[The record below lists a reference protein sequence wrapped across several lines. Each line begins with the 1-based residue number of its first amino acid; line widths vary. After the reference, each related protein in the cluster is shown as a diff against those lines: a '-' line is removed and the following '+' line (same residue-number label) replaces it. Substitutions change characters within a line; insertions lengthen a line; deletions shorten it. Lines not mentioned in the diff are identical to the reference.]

1 MATVIIPTPLRKF
14 TNNTARLQV
23 SPGTIHSTFRE
34 LTQNFPDL
42 KKHLLDEDGN
52 IRSYVNIFIG
62 NDDIRDL
69 QQADTA
75 VKEDAVISI
84 VPAIAGGSP
93 ETHGAPRPN
102 ESASTDSHSSTT
114 SAGTPSSAAPSG
126 TPGPS
131 PTASAGAPFSKEELA
146 RYNRHIIIP
155 GFGMEAQLK
164 LKAAKVLVIG
174 SGGLGSPVLLYLA
187 AAGVGTIGI
196 VDFDVVDDSNLQRQV
211 LFGVDAIGKPKV
223 EAARRRLESLNPYI
237 KLHVYNTH
245 LNSQNALEILK
256 DYDVIADG
264 TDNFPTRYLV
274 NDASVLLG
282 KPNVYASIFQF
293 EGQVSVF
300 NYRNAHGELGPNYRD
315 LYPTPPPPGLV
326 PSCAE
331 GGVLGVLPGI
341 IGSLQALEV
350 IKVIT
355 GVGDTLSGRF
365 YIFDA
370 LNFESRTFTIRR
382 RKDNPVNGENP
393 TITALIDYEQFCGMR
408 AVEERHLKEITAK
421 ELYDW
426 QVRGEKFQLI
436 DVREPHEYDIV
447 NIGAELIPLG
457 SVTDNSN
464 KIDRDIPVVLHCK
477 VGGRS
482 AKAIRELEEKFGFTN
497 LYNLK
502 GGILAYID
510 EVQPELTKY

>member
-23 SPGTIHSTFRE
+23 SAGTIQDTVKE
-34 LTQNFPDL
+34 LTLNFPDL
-42 KKHLLDEDGN
+42 KKHLLDENGK

-69 QQADTA
+69 QQEHTA
-75 VKEDAVISI
+75 VQEGAVVSI
-84 VPAIAGGSP
+84 VPAIAGGSGSGSA
-93 ETHGAPRPN
+93 EAAKAGGA
-102 ESASTDSHSSTT
+102 A
-114 SAGTPSSAAPSG
+114 TP
-126 TPGPS
+126 TF
-131 PTASAGAPFSKEELA
+131 TKEELA

-155 GFGMEAQLK
+155 GFGMEAQQK

-211 LFGVDAIGKPKV
+211 LFGVDEIGKPKV
-223 EAARRRLESLNPYI
+223 EAARRRLEALNPYI
-237 KLHVYNTH
+237 RIILHQTH
-245 LNSQNALEILK
+245 LNSQNALEILR

-300 NYRNAHGELGPNYRD
+300 NYRNAQGQLGPNYRD

-355 GVGDTLSGRF
+355 GVGETLAGRF

-382 RKDNPVNGENP
+382 RKDNPINGDNP
-393 TITALIDYEQFCGMR
+393 TITTLIDYEQFCGMR
-408 AVEERHLKEITAK
+408 AVEEAPLKEITAK

-426 QVRGEKFQLI
+426 EVRGEKFQLI

-447 NIGAELIPLG
+447 NIGGELIPLG
-457 SVTDNSN
+457 TVAGNS
-464 KIDRDIPVVLHCK
+464 DRIARDRNVVVHCK

-482 AKAIRELEEKFGFTN
+482 AKAIRELQEKFGFTN

-510 EVQPELTKY
+510 EVEPELTKY

>member
-23 SPGTIHSTFRE
+23 KPGTIQETVQE
-34 LTQNFPDL
+34 LTLNFPDL
-42 KKHLLDEDGN
+42 KKHLLDETGK

-62 NDDIRDL
+62 SDDIRDL
-69 QQADTA
+69 QQEHSA
-75 VKEDAVISI
+75 VQEGAVVSI
-84 VPAIAGGSP
+84 VPAIAGGS
-93 ETHGAPRPN
+93 GAGIGATAKDGGSPY
-102 ESASTDSHSSTT
+102 
-114 SAGTPSSAAPSG
+114 AAFTKG
-126 TPGPS
+126 
-131 PTASAGAPFSKEELA
+131 ELA

-155 GFGMEAQLK
+155 GFGMEAQQK
-164 LKAAKVLVIG
+164 LKAAKVLVVG

-211 LFGVDAIGKPKV
+211 LFGVESVGQPKV
-223 EAARRRLESLNPYI
+223 EAARKRLEALNPYI
-237 KLHVYNTH
+237 QLRLYNTH
-245 LNSQNALEILK
+245 LNSQNALDILR

-274 NDASVLLG
+274 NDAAVLLG
-282 KPNVYASIFQF
+282 KTNVYASIFQF

-300 NYRNAHGELGPNYRD
+300 NYRNAQGQLGPNYRD

-355 GVGDTLSGRF
+355 GVGEPLSGRF

-370 LNFESRTFTIRR
+370 LNFESRTFTIRAR
-382 RKDNPVNGENP
+382 EDNPLNGKNP
-393 TITALIDYEQFCGMR
+393 SITKLIDYEQFCGMR
-408 AVEERHLKEITAK
+408 AVEEKTMKEITAK

-426 QVRGEKFQLI
+426 QVKGEPFQLI

-447 NIGAELIPLG
+447 NIGGTLMPLAT
-457 SVTDNSN
+457 VANYADE
-464 KIDRDIPVVLHCK
+464 IDRDKKVVIHCK
-477 VGGRS
+477 MGGRS
-482 AKAIRELEEKFGFTN
+482 AKAIHELEDKFGFTN

-510 EVQPELTKY
+510 NVQPTLTKY

>member
-23 SPGTIHSTFRE
+23 SAGTIHDTVQE
-34 LTQNFPDL
+34 LTVNFPDL
-42 KKHLLDEDGN
+42 KKHLLDESGN

-69 QQADTA
+69 QQEKTS

-93 ETHGAPRPN
+93 
-102 ESASTDSHSSTT
+102 D
-114 SAGTPSSAAPSG
+114 
-126 TPGPS
+126 GPS
-131 PTASAGAPFSKEELA
+131 APNSANPNGANSATPIFTKEELA

-187 AAGVGTIGI
+187 AAGVGTLGI

-211 LFGVDAIGKPKV
+211 VFGVDEIGKPKV
-223 EAARRRLESLNPYI
+223 EAAKRRLEALNPYI
-237 KLHVYNTH
+237 RIQLHNTH
-245 LNSQNALEILK
+245 INSQNALDIIK

-300 NYRNAHGELGPNYRD
+300 NYRDQQGKLGPNYRD

-355 GVGDTLSGRF
+355 GVGETLSGRF
-365 YIFDA
+365 FIFDA
-370 LNFESRTFTIRR
+370 LNFENRTFTIKPRE
-382 RKDNPVNGENP
+382 DNPINGKNP

-408 AVEERHLKEITAK
+408 AVEEKPLKEITAG
-421 ELYDW
+421 ELYDL
-426 QVRGEKFQLI
+426 QVKGDPFQII

-447 NIGAELIPLG
+447 NIGGELIPLAT
-457 SVTDNSN
+457 VADNSDR
-464 KIDRDIPVVLHCK
+464 IDRDKKVIVHCK
-477 VGGRS
+477 MGGRS

-510 EVQPELTKY
+510 AVQPELTKY

>member
-14 TNNTARLQV
+14 TNNASRLEIKAGNV
-23 SPGTIHSTFRE
+23 KEVIGDLS
-34 LTQNFPDL
+34 LNFPEL
-42 KKHLLDEDGN
+42 KKHLLDEKGS
-52 IRSYVNIFIG
+52 IRSFVNIFVG
-62 NDDIRDL
+62 DEDIRNL
-69 QQADTA
+69 QQEQTE
-75 VKEDAVISI
+75 VKEGTVISI
-84 VPAIAGGSP
+84 VPAIAGGNSI
-93 ETHGAPRPN
+93 E
-102 ESASTDSHSSTT
+102 
-114 SAGTPSSAAPSG
+114 
-126 TPGPS
+126 
-131 PTASAGAPFSKEELA
+131 FSKEELA

-155 GFGMEAQLK
+155 EFGIEAQKK
-164 LKAAKVLVIG
+164 LKAAKVLVVG

-211 LFGVDAIGKPKV
+211 LFGVDEIGELKV
-223 EAARRRLESLNPYI
+223 NAAKKRLQALNPYI
-237 KLHVYNTH
+237 DIIVHSTQLTSK
-245 LNSQNALEILK
+245 NALEILK

-274 NDASVLLG
+274 NDASVLLD
-282 KPNVYASIFQF
+282 KPNIYASIFQF

-300 NYRNAHGELGPNYRD
+300 NYRNKKGELGPNYRD

-326 PSCAE
+326 PNCAE
-331 GGVLGVLPGI
+331 GGVLGILPGI

-355 GVGDTLSGRF
+355 GVGEPLSGKF
-365 YIFDA
+365 FTFDA
-370 LNFESRTFTIRR
+370 LTFETRIFNIRR
-382 RKDNPVNGENP
+382 SRVNPLNGDNPS
-393 TITALIDYEQFCGMR
+393 ITALIDYEQFCGVK
-408 AVEERHLKEITAK
+408 AVEKPIKEITAK

-447 NIGAELIPLG
+447 NIGAELVPLATVSG
-457 SVTDNSN
+457 YAENIS
-464 KIDRDIPVVLHCK
+464 RDKKVVIHCK
-477 VGGRS
+477 MGGRS
-482 AKAIRELEEKFGFTN
+482 AKAVRELEEKFGFEN

-510 EVQPELTKY
+510 EVKPELTKY

>member
-23 SPGTIHSTFRE
+23 SAGTIQDTVSE
-34 LTQNFPDL
+34 LTLHFPDL
-42 KKHLLDEDGN
+42 KKHLLDEGGK

-69 QQADTA
+69 QQENTS
-75 VKEDAVISI
+75 VKEDTVISI
-84 VPAIAGGSP
+84 VPAIAGGAPGEGGDPSRSVNG
-93 ETHGAPRPN
+93 GAGK
-102 ESASTDSHSSTT
+102 AT
-114 SAGTPSSAAPSG
+114 
-126 TPGPS
+126 
-131 PTASAGAPFSKEELA
+131 PFSREELA

-211 LFGVDAIGKPKV
+211 LFGVDEIGKPKV
-223 EAARRRLESLNPYI
+223 EAAKRRLSALNPYI
-237 KLHVYNTH
+237 RLEIHNTH
-245 LNSQNALEILK
+245 INSQNALEIIRN
-256 DYDVIADG
+256 YDVIADG

-274 NDASVLLG
+274 NDASVLLD

-300 NYRNAHGELGPNYRD
+300 NYKDQQGNAGPNYRD

-355 GVGDTLSGRF
+355 GVGETLSGRF

-370 LNFESRTFTIRR
+370 LNFESRTFNIKRR
-382 RKDNPVNGENP
+382 EDNPINGKNP

-408 AVEERHLKEITAK
+408 AVEEKPLKEVTAK

-426 QVRGEKFQLI
+426 QVKGEKFQLI

-447 NIGAELIPLG
+447 NIGAELIPLA
-457 SVTDNSN
+457 TINANSD
-464 KIDRDIPVVLHCK
+464 KIDPEKKVVVHCK
-477 VGGRS
+477 SGARS
-482 AKAIRELEEKFGFTN
+482 ARAIRELEEKFGFTN

-510 EVQPELTKY
+510 EVKPELTKY